1 MKTLSWL
8 GLTLLTLAHAFYLP
22 ATDDSLVNTPPP
34 TPADYGLGWLHGS
47 DLPATDDSLVS
58 TPPPTPA
65 DYGLDWL
72 HGTDHH
78 NPFGFTCPEGWT
90 MHSTQCLLF
99 VAQNMTWVEAR
110 DNCASKGHGSLA
122 AVYDST
128 QVDEISEEMKKAG
141 LHGGTV
147 WVGGS
152 KTSGDPDWSW
162 DYSIMDQFAEFCSGE
177 PADDENCLQITF
189 NEKNSGCLE
198 AQRCDM
204 QLPSVC
210 AILLY

>member
-22 ATDDSLVNTPPP
+22 ATDDSLVTTPPP
-34 TPADYGLGWLHGS
+34 STTPDQEN
-47 DLPATDDSLVS
+47 T
-58 TPPPTPA
+58 
-65 DYGLDWL
+65 
-72 HGTDHH
+72 
-78 NPFGFTCPEGWT
+78 FGFNCPEGWT
-90 MHSTQCLLF
+90 MHGTQCLLF
-99 VAQNMTWVEAR
+99 VSQKMTWVEAR

>member
-22 ATDDSLVNTPPP
+22 ATDDSLVTTPPP
-34 TPADYGLGWLHGS
+34 STTPEN
-47 DLPATDDSLVS
+47 T
-58 TPPPTPA
+58 
-65 DYGLDWL
+65 
-72 HGTDHH
+72 
-78 NPFGFTCPEGWT
+78 FGFNCPEGWT
-90 MHSTQCLLF
+90 MHGTQCLLF
-99 VAQNMTWVEAR
+99 VSQKMTWVEAR